1 MVKMRIS
8 AQHLFRL
15 ASLPYYTLMC
25 SAILSL
31 HGGSTA
37 QALEPEMDPAVNI
50 YGTVGLGQAISAEP
64 MGQGRLTISA
74 RGNLYQQAKDF
85 TGAPKKNAQV
95 TTGTTAIG
103 FGLSPY
109 IDAFANIA
117 FYNLS
122 GAEPINGAGL
132 GTVTGGMQG
141 SLPFSE
147 KIPLRFGFQ
156 VAALA
161 GTAGNQ
167 INKNFPDGYNYF
179 ETRDGTDFTFKLTQS
194 IIFKGKGMSLR
205 IHLNEGIATSLQ
217 EDKSTLLLQGAAFEF
232 APAPSFILGSE
243 FHSRTVMKNASDG
256 DPIWF
261 TPTFTF
267 RSENHMSAQIGSDF
281 SLSQERPNSEIRALE
296 PWRIFGSLSWSMD
309 LDAGKRQAAL
319 NKAREDSLARATLED
334 QIRRTQALADSLSR
348 KDRSDSLAR
357 ALENDASR
365 RRADSLAAKAR
376 QDSIALAEANRNL
389 EEERA
394 HRSDW
399 EKEFLK
405 TGVLNLEALYFE
417 TGKAVIS
424 INSKPYLNLVGKVL
438 GKYPKLQMEI
448 GGHTDNV
455 GGAANNQKLSQDRAD
470 AVRLYLTA
478 AYSELN
484 GHLTAKGY
492 GMTMPK
498 ASNKNADGRQINR
511 RVEIIVLN
519 KDALQEYK

>member
-1 MVKMRIS
+1 MVQLQPLR
-8 AQHLFRL
+8 
-15 ASLPYYTLMC
+15 
-25 SAILSL
+25 LSL
-31 HGGSTA
+31 AAYLLAMVSLLGDL
-37 QALEPEMDPAVNI
+37 QASETEPEMDPAANVN
-50 YGTVGLGQAISAEP
+50 GTVGLGQTVSAEP

-85 TGAPKKNAQV
+85 ADAPKKDAQI

-109 IDAFANIA
+109 IDAFANVA

-122 GAEPINGAGL
+122 GAEPNNGAGL
-132 GTVTGGMQG
+132 GTVSGGMQG
-141 SLPFSE
+141 SIPFSE
-147 KIPLRFGFQ
+147 KIPLRLGFQ
-156 VAALA
+156 LAALA

-179 ETRDGTDFTFKLTQS
+179 ETRDGTDFTFKLTQT
-194 IIFKGKGMSLR
+194 IIFKGVGMSLR
-205 IHLNEGIATSLQ
+205 VHLNEGVASSLQ
-217 EDKSTLLLQGAAFEF
+217 ADKSTLLLQGAAFEF

-243 FHSRTVMKNASDG
+243 FHSRTVMKNATDSD
-256 DPIWF
+256 PMWF
-261 TPTFTF
+261 TPSFTF
-267 RSENHMSAQIGSDF
+267 RSENHLSAQIGSDF
-281 SLSQERPNSEIRALE
+281 SLSQERDNSATRALE
-296 PWRIFGSLSWSMD
+296 PWRIFGALTWSMD
-309 LDAGKRQAAL
+309 LDAGKRKAAL
-319 NKAREDSLARATLED
+319 EKSRKDSLSRVLLEE
-334 QIRRTQALADSLSR
+334 QIRRTQALADSLAR
-348 KDRSDSLAR
+348 KDKADSLTR

-365 RRADSLAAKAR
+365 HRADSLAAKAR
-376 QDSIALAEANRNL
+376 QDSLALVEAKRNL
-389 EEERA
+389 DEERA

-438 GKYPKLQMEI
+438 SKYSKLQMEI

-455 GGAANNQKLSQDRAD
+455 GNANSNQKLSQDRAD

-484 GHLTAKGY
+484 GHLTARGY

-519 KDALQEYK
+519 KEALQEYK